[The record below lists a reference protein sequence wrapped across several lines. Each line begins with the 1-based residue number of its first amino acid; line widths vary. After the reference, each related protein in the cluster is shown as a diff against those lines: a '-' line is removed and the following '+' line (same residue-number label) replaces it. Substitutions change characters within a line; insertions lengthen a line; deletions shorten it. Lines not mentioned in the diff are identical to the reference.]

1 MNFDTIVSWIRSR
14 FLFPVDI
21 VRPDFFNHKGW
32 ILFSFYESGV
42 VWEIDFN
49 DAINHISQD
58 SPQREFLHD
67 SNLAA

>member
-1 MNFDTIVSWIRSR
+1 MNFDTIVSWLRSR

-21 VRPDFFNHKGW
+21 TRPGFNHDGW
-32 ILFSFYESGV
+32 ILFSFSESGV
-42 VWEIDFN
+42 VWEIDFS

-67 SNLAA
+67 SNLAV